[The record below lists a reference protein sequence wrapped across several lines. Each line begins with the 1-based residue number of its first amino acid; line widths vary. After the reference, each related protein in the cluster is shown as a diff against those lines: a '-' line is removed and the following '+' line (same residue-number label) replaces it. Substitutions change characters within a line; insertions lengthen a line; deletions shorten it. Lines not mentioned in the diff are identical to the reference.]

1 MRSSIL
7 AFAFGVWLL
16 QQQAVLPDLRWAW
29 LPVILAPALLLPH
42 RALWQRMAHLVL
54 LAAFACSSGFFYAA
68 FFAQQRLS
76 HSLPA
81 EWQGE
86 DIAVVGVVAELPR
99 QHERGLRFSFD
110 VEQVLTP
117 HATLPPHILL
127 ATYDSEQDEP
137 LILHAGERWQLT
149 VRLKQPHGNSNP
161 HGFDF
166 EAWMLEQNL
175 RANGYV
181 RSKNTNPNFN
191 AKVKQGGDEQTTKKT
206 QFQRTLTSQARLS
219 PPRAAEATVQVAR
232 LGVRKEANAVSPM
245 QRNWDNVRLDELVKT
260 PAYLIEHLREAVRDS
275 FQKTLGDAPYT
286 GVLTA
291 LAVGDQSSIPDVQW
305 QIFTRTG
312 VNHLMS
318 ISGLHIT
325 MLSGLAFVLTY
336 ALWRRSVR
344 LTLRLP
350 ARKAAAVAGLLVALA
365 YTLLSG
371 YSVPAQRTV
380 YMLAAIAAALWL
392 SRTVAASQIL
402 AAALLVVLLLDPWA
416 VLSPGFWLSFGAVA
430 LIFYVTAHRLSHQH
444 WLQEGAGKAVG
455 HTLAVSTPPNRRL
468 VADCLPLAY
477 PLRVLREY
485 GRVQWAMMIG
495 LIPLLLALFQQ
506 VSLVSPIANA
516 FAIPLVEFVVVP
528 LTLLGALLPFHWI
541 LALAHQAMSLCM
553 IALEW
558 LNSLPDAVWT
568 QHAPPAWSIAL
579 GMGGALWCLL
589 PRGFPARWLGLLLML
604 PMFLVLPAAPP
615 DGVLRLII
623 FDVGQGLAVAAQ
635 THNHALL
642 YDTGPDFSGEADSGN
657 RTLIP
662 SLRAMGIARLD
673 GLILTHDDTDH
684 TGGALSVIHAMPINW
699 LSSSLP
705 GDSPILQQAHNL
717 QRCADGQ
724 SWDWDGVR
732 FELLHPSRESYAQ
745 EKIRKNNL
753 GCVLR
758 ISIGKQHILLAT
770 DIEKESEQR
779 LLKEH
784 ADKLPAM
791 LLVVPHHGSKT
802 SSVQLFVEAV
812 HPRYAV
818 FTVGYRNRFGHPREE
833 VVERYRAAGSELLRS
848 DEDGAILVKMD
859 AQDFAIERY
868 RKTHARY
875 WQQSGAMAK
884 TINAAEAPD

>member
-1 MRSSIL
+1 MIIFSIF
-7 AFAFGVWLL
+7 FALGVWLL
-16 QQQAVLPDLRWAW
+16 QQQATLPDFAWAW
-29 LPVILAPALLLPH
+29 LPVILSPALLLS
-42 RALWQRMAHLVL
+42 RRTLWQRMAHLAL
-54 LAAFACSSGFFYAA
+54 LIVFACSSGFFYAA

-76 HSLPA
+76 HTLPA
-81 EWQGE
+81 EWQGVNIE
-86 DIAVVGVVAELPR
+86 VVGVVAELPR
-99 QHERGLRFSFD
+99 QHERGLRFAFD

-117 HATLPPHILL
+117 NATVPPRILL
-127 ATYDSEQDEP
+127 ATYNSEQDEP

-149 VRLKQPHGNSNP
+149 VRLKQPHGSSNP
-161 HGFDF
+161 YGFDF

-175 RANGYV
+175 RTNGYV
-181 RSKNTNPNFN
+181 HPKGDNKRLVTMVNNP
-191 AKVKQGGDEQTTKKT
+191 
-206 QFQRTLTSQARLS
+206 S
-219 PPRAAEATVQVAR
+219 
-232 LGVRKEANAVSPM
+232 
-245 QRNWDNVRLDELVKT
+245 
-260 PAYLIEHLREAVRDS
+260 YLIEHLRETVRER
-275 FQKTLGDAPYT
+275 FQKTLGDQPYT

-291 LAVGDQSSIPDVQW
+291 LAVGDQSSIPSAQW
-305 QIFTRTG
+305 QVFTRTG

-325 MLSGLAFVLTY
+325 MLSGLAFALTY
-336 ALWRRSVR
+336 VLWRRSVR

-350 ARKAAAVAGLLVALA
+350 ARKAAAVVGLLVALA

-380 YMLAAIAAALWL
+380 YMLAAIAAALWS
-392 SRTVAASQIL
+392 SRTIAASQIL
-402 AAALLVVLLLDPWA
+402 AAALLVVVLFDPWS

-430 LIFYVTAHRLSHQH
+430 LIFYMTAHRLSRPH
-444 WLQEGAGKAVG
+444 WLV
-455 HTLAVSTPPNRRL
+455 
-468 VADCLPLAY
+468 
-477 PLRVLREY
+477 EY

-495 LIPLLLALFQQ
+495 LIPPLLALFQQ

-541 LALAHQAMSLCM
+541 LALAHQAMSICM
-553 IALEW
+553 TALEW
-558 LNSLPDAVWT
+558 LNQLPDAVWT
-568 QHAPPAWSIAL
+568 QHAPPVWSVAL
-579 GMGGALWCLL
+579 GMAGALWCLL

-604 PMFLVLPAAPP
+604 PMFLVLPAAPL
-615 DGVLRLII
+615 DDVLRLII

-642 YDTGPDFSGEADSGN
+642 YDTGPDFSGDADSGN
-657 RTLIP
+657 RILVP
-662 SLRAMGIARLD
+662 SLRAMGIAQLD

-684 TGGALSVIHAMPINW
+684 TGGALSVMQAMPIGW

-705 GDSPILQQAHNL
+705 AQSPILQQAHNQ
-717 QRCADGQ
+717 QRCTDGQ
-724 SWDWDGVR
+724 NWDWDGVH
-732 FELLHPSRESYAQ
+732 FELLHPSPESYAQ
-745 EKIRKNNL
+745 EKIRKNNR

-758 ISIGKQHILLAT
+758 ISTGKQHILLAT
-770 DIEKESEQR
+770 DIEKDSEQR

-784 ADKLPAM
+784 PDKLPAV

-802 SSVQLFVEAV
+802 SSVQPFVEAV

-818 FTVGYRNRFGHPREE
+818 FTVGYHNRFGHPKDE

-848 DEDGAILVKMD
+848 DEDGAILVNMD
-859 AQDFAIERY
+859 AENFSMERY

-884 TINAAEAPD
+884 AINAAETSD